1 MVILGF
7 LSIFHV
13 AFLPGLIVTL
23 FLRIRTIL
31 QRILLAFAFSLLI
44 NYFLVVVLV
53 LLGIFIQPVVWTIF
67 LTELLILFF
76 ILRYQR
82 IIIPHKTTWSV
93 PEISCKEI
101 PTRSF
106 WSVSVLL
113 LVGLFSV
120 ISLWVVISKVLSVT
134 PGVFNLWDDFTSFNR
149 WALDWYSGIFP
160 LDTNYYPQLIST
172 VWSMAYK
179 FVGNADIQFFAKGIM
194 GLFPIFLLL
203 IFVDLFYRFRQL
215 SFLAGLIFTTI
226 LMMAFAW
233 MYVGSGYVDFPV
245 AFFAFMAYYVLIPDL
260 IRKKF
265 DAINLILAA
274 ILVASAVL
282 TKQAGFYMLIPL
294 LIWGSILL
302 SRQKFALKN
311 ILKWL
316 AISIVTFLIVVSPW
330 YAYKAWQVNI
340 GQDSSNISSIQ
351 RALVRQSGDISTGE
365 RLYQST
371 KRVAA
376 QLTGQTLQSLH
387 ITYPV
392 SNGQIAI
399 SPVVIIL
406 IVLVWL
412 IFLLFA
418 WGNLIA
424 RYALLLVGIPFYII
438 WAAKY
443 SYDYRNLVLVLPFF
457 GMAAG
462 FGFMNV
468 LRGVSG
474 IFWGNLRKVHRRAEH
489 ITERTR
495 EITLRPQLLVVVAII
510 IGVATLLYGQF
521 KYSSEEL
528 YRMHNQKMRSVG
540 MQWINDPLYDYYNKH
555 GFTGKVRTMY
565 LPMSYLPELKEYTI
579 AVPDTLTLSALKEF
593 EQDPSIHYVLWWAG
607 TLEPDALKL
616 MIEKVENEEY
626 KLIFQVRDYV
636 FVKVSE

>member
-7 LSIFHV
+7 LSIFQV

-23 FLRIRTIL
+23 FLRIRTML

-44 NYFLVVVLV
+44 NHFLVVVLV
-53 LLGIFIQPVVWTIF
+53 LLGIFTQPVVWAIF
-67 LTELLILFF
+67 LTELLALFF

-82 IIIPHKTTWSV
+82 ITIPHKITWSI
-93 PEISCKEI
+93 PGISYKEI

-106 WSVSVLL
+106 WSVFVLL
-113 LVGLFSV
+113 LVGLFSA

-160 LDTNYYPQLIST
+160 LDTNYYPQLIPA

-179 FVGNADIQFFAKGIM
+179 FVGNSDIQFFAKGIM

-203 IFVDLFYRFRQL
+203 IFVDLFYRLRRL

-233 MYVGSGYVDFPV
+233 MYIGSGYVDFPV

-260 IRKKF
+260 IEKKF
-265 DAINLILAA
+265 DAVNLILAS

-294 LIWGSILL
+294 LIWGGILL
-302 SRQKFALKN
+302 HGQKFALKN

-330 YAYKAWQVNI
+330 YAYKAWQVSI
-340 GQDSSNISSIQ
+340 GQDSSNVTSVQ
-351 RALVRQSGDISTGE
+351 RALIRQSGDISTGE

-371 KRVAA
+371 KRVAL

-387 ITYPV
+387 IALPI

-406 IVLVWL
+406 MVLVWL

-418 WGNLIA
+418 WGSLIA

-438 WAAKY
+438 WGAKY
-443 SYDYRNLVLVLPFF
+443 SYDYRNLVLVFPFF
-457 GMAAG
+457 GMVAG
-462 FGFMNV
+462 FGFVNV
-468 LRGVSG
+468 LRRLSG
-474 IFWGNLRKVHRRAEH
+474 ILGSNLREVRHKAEH
-489 ITERTR
+489 ITEGIRT
-495 EITLRPQLLVVVAII
+495 ITLRPQFIVVVVII
-510 IGVATLLYGQF
+510 IGLAVLLYGQF
-521 KYSSEEL
+521 KYPSEEL
-528 YRMHNQKMRSVG
+528 YCMHNQKMRSVG
-540 MQWINDPLYDYYNKH
+540 MQWINEPLYNYYNTH

-565 LPMSYLPELKEYTI
+565 LPMAYLPELKEYTI

-593 EQDPSIHYVLWWAG
+593 EQDPSIHYVLWWGG
-607 TLEPDALKL
+607 TLESDALEF
-616 MIEKVENEEY
+616 MRVKVEEEEY
-626 KLIFQVRDYV
+626 KLIFQVGNYV
-636 FVKVSE
+636 FVKISG

>member
-7 LSIFHV
+7 LSIFQV

-23 FLRIRTIL
+23 FLRIRTML

-44 NYFLVVVLV
+44 NHFLVVVLV
-53 LLGIFIQPVVWTIF
+53 LLGIFTQPVVWAIF
-67 LTELLILFF
+67 LIELLTLFF

-82 IIIPHKTTWSV
+82 ITIPYKTTWFV
-93 PEISCKEI
+93 PGMSYKEF

-106 WSVSVLL
+106 WSVFVLL
-113 LVGLFSV
+113 LVGLFSA

-160 LDTNYYPQLIST
+160 LDTNYYPQLIPA

-203 IFVDLFYRFRQL
+203 VFVDLFYRFRRL
-215 SFLAGLIFTTI
+215 SFLVGLIFTTI

-233 MYVGSGYVDFPV
+233 IYVGSGYVDFPI

-260 IRKKF
+260 LEKKF
-265 DAINLILAA
+265 NAVNLILAS

-294 LIWGSILL
+294 LIWGGILL
-302 SRQKFALKN
+302 SRQKLALKN

-316 AISIVTFLIVVSPW
+316 AISMITFLIVASPW
-330 YAYKAWQVNI
+330 YAYKAWQVSI
-340 GQDSSNISSIQ
+340 GQDSSNVTSIQ

-365 RLYQST
+365 RLYQSA
-371 KRVAA
+371 KRVAV
-376 QLTGQTLQSLH
+376 QLTGQTLQSLR
-387 ITYPV
+387 ITYPI
-392 SNGQIAI
+392 SDGQIAI
-399 SPVVIIL
+399 PPIVVIL
-406 IVLVWL
+406 ITLVWL

-418 WGNLIA
+418 WGNVIA

-468 LRGVSG
+468 LRGLSG
-474 IFWGNLRKVHRRAEH
+474 ILRRKVRHGVEH
-489 ITERTR
+489 ITESTRT
-495 EITLRPQLLVVVAII
+495 IILRPQFLVAIAII
-510 IGVATLLYGQF
+510 IGIAALLYGQS
-521 KYSSEEL
+521 KYPSEEL

-540 MQWINDPLYDYYNKH
+540 MQWINEPLYDYYDTH

-565 LPMSYLPELKEYTI
+565 LPMAYLPELKEYTI
-579 AVPDTLTLSALKEF
+579 AVPDTLTLSALEEF
-593 EQDPSIHYVLWWAG
+593 EQDPSIHYVLWWGG
-607 TLEPDALKL
+607 TLEPDALEL
-616 MIEKVENEEY
+616 MRVKVEKEEY
-626 KLIFQVRDYV
+626 KLIFQVGNYV
-636 FVKVSE
+636 FVKISG